1 MPPPIPSVNFHLW
14 APCNMQCGF
23 CFAPFHDVRS
33 ELLPK
38 GHLEE
43 QDCIRVVE
51 ALAEAGLA
59 KINFAGGEPTLCP
72 WLPQLIHRAN
82 ELGMTT
88 SVVTNGSRVTE
99 DWLGQVG
106 SSLDWVAL
114 SIDALNPAVLER
126 IGRKTPNG
134 PMSEDDYSRVSGMVK
149 AHGVRL
155 KVNTVVCR
163 ENCQDD
169 MSAFILRVRPERWKI
184 LQVLPVA
191 GQNDGG
197 VERFV
202 IDQRQFTAYV
212 ERHQGVAAHG
222 VTLVP
227 ENNDLMTGSYL
238 MVDPAGRFFDNTQGR
253 HTPSSP
259 ILDVGVEAALRQVS
273 VYPEAFERRGGL
285 YEWG

>member
-33 ELLPK
+33 ALLPK
-38 GHLEE
+38 GHMEE

-51 ALAEAGLA
+51 ALASAGLA

-72 WLPQLIHRAN
+72 WLPQLIHRAKA
-82 ELGMTT
+82 LGITT
-88 SVVTNGSRVTE
+88 SVVTNGSRITE
-99 DWLGQVG
+99 AWLSEVG
-106 SSLDWVAL
+106 SSLDWLAL
-114 SIDALNPAVLER
+114 SIDAVDPAVLER
-126 IGRKTPNG
+126 IGRKTSDG
-134 PMSEDDYSRVSGMVK
+134 PMSEDDYADIIRVVK
-149 AHGVRL
+149 ARGIRL

-163 ENCQDD
+163 ENWQDD
-169 MSAFILRVRPERWKI
+169 MTAFILRVRPERWKI

-202 IDQRQFTAYV
+202 IDPPQFTAYV
-212 ERHQGVAAHG
+212 ERHQGVEAHG
-222 VTLVP
+222 ITLVH
-227 ENNDLMTGSYL
+227 ESNDLMTGSYL

-253 HTPSSP
+253 HTYSSP
-259 ILDVGVEAALRQVS
+259 ILAVGVEAALRQVS
-273 VYPEAFERRGGL
+273 VNPDTFEQRGGL
-285 YEWG
+285 YAWG